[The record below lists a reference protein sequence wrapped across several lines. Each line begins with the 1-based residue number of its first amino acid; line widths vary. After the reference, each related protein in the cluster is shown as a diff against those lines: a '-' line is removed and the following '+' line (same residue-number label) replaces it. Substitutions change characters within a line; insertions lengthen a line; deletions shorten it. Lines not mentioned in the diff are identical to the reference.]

1 MPTQTPVSLIK
12 PLNRLFGSIDI
23 TIAPNNASMSFSAQQ
38 LPSTYYMDDT
48 NAFLRLRPL
57 HRSGFGMFERATRVV
72 GLYVG
77 NWDGNAS
84 YQVNSQ
90 NAAEVIFRNL
100 GSTANDIR
108 TAIQNLVNGQTLTTA
123 QLITQNTAVVA
134 PPIVNQVVYI
144 NDGAM
149 QGTIWGGNAAV
160 TGSRYQP
167 MCVVDA
173 TTINDRA
180 HTGHAFATRPL
191 VEQFYTVYYPGL
203 LDQMMRLG
211 YSAQSLAIAIGANG
225 LPVTEQVT
233 TDREYFPRSAFGDNR
248 QRQLEFMCRFF
259 GSFV

>member
-1 MPTQTPVSLIK
+1 MPTPTPVSLIK

-23 TIAPNNASMSFSAQQ
+23 TIAPNNASMSFGAQQ

-84 YQVNSQ
+84 YQTNSQ
-90 NAAEVIFRNL
+90 SAQVIFRNL
-100 GSTANDIR
+100 GSTATDIR

-123 QLITQNTAVVA
+123 QLITQNTAVLA
-134 PPIVNQVVYI
+134 PQIVNQVVYI

-149 QGTIWGGNAAV
+149 QGTIWGGSAAV
-160 TGSRYQP
+160 TANRYQP

-173 TTINDRA
+173 TTNNDRA

-259 GSFV
+259 GSIV